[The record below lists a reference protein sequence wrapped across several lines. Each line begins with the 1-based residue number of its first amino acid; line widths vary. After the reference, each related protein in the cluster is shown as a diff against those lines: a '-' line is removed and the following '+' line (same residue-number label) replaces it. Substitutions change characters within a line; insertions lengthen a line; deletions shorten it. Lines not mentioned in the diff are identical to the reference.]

1 MCFENMLT
9 FAIVPVKRLSKA
21 KSSLSAALTPKQRR
35 ELVLAMLKDVL
46 KAMSGARSITGTIV
60 VSPDDYIIKFARKN
74 GADGIAEP
82 GVELNKALKIAIQS
96 AITNGATSVLI
107 MPSDIPFLTA
117 ADIENI
123 VAMTSSQR
131 DVVIAPSNDNGT
143 NALFLR
149 PPDVMSP
156 RFGGESFSAHLSDAH
171 RAGVKPRI
179 YRSIT
184 VATDIDDP
192 DDLVETKKLGRGT
205 QTYKFLNL
213 QSVFNQKVKPK
224 D

>member
-9 FAIVPVKRLSKA
+9 FAIVPVKRLSEA
-21 KSSLSAALTPKQRR
+21 KSSLSAVLTQKQRR
-35 ELVLAMLKDVL
+35 EFVLAMLKDVL
-46 KAMSGARSITGTIV
+46 KATSGARSITGTIV
-60 VSPDDYIIKFARKN
+60 VSPDDSIIKFARKN
-74 GADGIAEP
+74 GADGVAEP
-82 GVELNKALKIAIQS
+82 GVELNEALKIAIQS

-123 VAMTSSQR
+123 VAMASSQR
-131 DVVIAPSNDNGT
+131 DVVISPSKDNGT
-143 NALFLR
+143 NALFLK

-156 RFGGESFSAHLSDAH
+156 RFGGESFPAHLSEAH

-184 VATDIDDP
+184 VATDIDDS
-192 DDLVETKKLGRGT
+192 DDLIEIKKLGRGT

-213 QSVFNQKVKPK
+213 QSVFNQKVKSK

>member
-1 MCFENMLT
+1 MLT
-9 FAIVPVKRLSKA
+9 FAIVPVKRLKEA
-21 KSSLSAALTPKQRR
+21 KSSLSAVLTPKQRR

-74 GADGIAEP
+74 GADGIVEP
-82 GVELNKALKIAIQS
+82 GVELNEALKIAIQS

-123 VAMTSSQR
+123 VAMASLQR
-131 DVVIAPSNDNGT
+131 DVVISPSKDNGT
-143 NALFLR
+143 NALFLK

-156 RFGGESFSAHLSDAH
+156 RFGGESFPAHLSEAH

-184 VATDIDDP
+184 VATDIDDS

-205 QTYKFLNL
+205 QTCKLLNL
-213 QSVFNQKVKPK
+213 QSVFNQKVKSK

>member
-9 FAIVPVKRLSKA
+9 FAIVPVKRLKDA
-21 KSSLSAALTPKQRR
+21 KSSLSAVLTPKQRR

-60 VSPDDYIIKFARKN
+60 VSPDEDVVKFARKS
-74 GADGIAEP
+74 GAEGVIEP
-82 GVELNKALKIAIQS
+82 GVEFNEALKIAIQS
-96 AITNGATSVLI
+96 AITNGAMSVLI
-107 MPSDIPFLTA
+107 IPSDIPFLTA
-117 ADIENI
+117 NDIENI
-123 VAMTSSQR
+123 IAMASSQR
-131 DVVIAPSNDNGT
+131 EIVITPSKDNGT
-143 NALFLR
+143 NALFLK

-156 RFGGESFSAHLSDAH
+156 RFGGESFPAHLSEAH

>member
-9 FAIVPVKRLSKA
+9 FAIVPVKRLSEA
-21 KSSLSAALTPKQRR
+21 KSSLSAVLTQKQRR
-35 ELVLAMLKDVL
+35 EFVLAMLKDVL
-46 KAMSGARSITGTIV
+46 KATSGARSITGTIV
-60 VSPDDYIIKFARKN
+60 VSPDDSIIKFARKN
-74 GADGIAEP
+74 GADGVAEP
-82 GVELNKALKIAIQS
+82 GVELNEALKIAIQS

-123 VAMTSSQR
+123 VAMASSQR
-131 DVVIAPSNDNGT
+131 DVVISPSKDNGT
-143 NALFLR
+143 NALFLK

-156 RFGGESFSAHLSDAH
+156 RFGGESFPAHLSEAH

-184 VATDIDDP
+184 VATDIDDS

>member
-1 MCFENMLT
+1 MIT
-9 FAIVPVKRLSKA
+9 FAIIPVKRLSEA
-21 KSSLSAALTPKQRR
+21 KSSLSAVLAPKQRR

-46 KAMSGARSITGTIV
+46 KAASSTRSVMGTIV
-60 VSPDDYIIKFARKN
+60 VSPDDDVTKFARKN
-74 GADGIAEP
+74 GVDGVAEP
-82 GVELNKALKIAIQS
+82 GLELNEALKIAIQS
-96 AITNGATSVLI
+96 AITNGAASVLI

-123 VAMTSSQR
+123 VAMASSRQE
-131 DVVIAPSNDNGT
+131 VVIAPSKDNGT
-143 NALFLR
+143 NALFLK
-149 PPDVMSP
+149 PPDVMVT
-156 RFGGESFSAHLSDAH
+156 RFGGESFPAHLSEAH

-192 DDLVETKKLGRGT
+192 ADLAEAKKLGRGT

-213 QSVFNQKVKPK
+213 
-224 D
+224 

>member
-1 MCFENMLT
+1 MLT
-9 FAIVPVKRLSKA
+9 FAIVPVKRLSEA
-21 KSSLSAALTPKQRR
+21 KSSLSAVLTPKQRR

-60 VSPDDYIIKFARKN
+60 VSPDDDIIKFARKN
-74 GADGIAEP
+74 GADGVAEP
-82 GVELNKALKIAIQS
+82 GVELNEALKIAIQS

-107 MPSDIPFLTA
+107 IPSDIPFLTA
-117 ADIENI
+117 NDIENI
-123 VAMTSSQR
+123 IAMASSQR
-131 DVVIAPSNDNGT
+131 EMVITPSKDNGT
-143 NALFLR
+143 NALFLK

-156 RFGGESFSAHLSDAH
+156 RFGGESFPAHLSEAH

-184 VATDIDDP
+184 VATDIDDS

-213 QSVFNQKVKPK
+213 QSVFNQKVKP
-224 D
+224 

>member
-1 MCFENMLT
+1 
-9 FAIVPVKRLSKA
+9 
-21 KSSLSAALTPKQRR
+21 
-35 ELVLAMLKDVL
+35 MLKDVL

-60 VSPDDYIIKFARKN
+60 VSPDDDVIKFARKN
-74 GADGIAEP
+74 GADGVAEP
-82 GVELNKALKIAIQS
+82 GVELNEALKIAIQS

-107 MPSDIPFLTA
+107 MPSDIPFLTTV
-117 ADIENI
+117 DIENI
-123 VAMTSSQR
+123 VAMASSQR
-131 DVVIAPSNDNGT
+131 EVVITPSKNNGT
-143 NALFLR
+143 NALFLS
-149 PPDVMSP
+149 PPDIMTLH
-156 RFGGESFSAHLSDAH
+156 FGGESFPAHLSEAH

-224 D
+224 N